1 MITPIELRHIIHQN
15 PELSFQE
22 FNTTKLLI
30 DNISELKAPV
40 LKIHTPLQ
48 TGCIVE
54 YRINDGEFFL
64 FRADIDALPVKE
76 ETDCPFKSCN
86 NFMHACGHDVH
97 TSILYGFLQYVVEH
111 RIEQNILFLFQPA
124 EELGA
129 GAKKFLDTKIFDSF
143 NIARAF
149 ALHVID
155 EYPEGTVASTGGAL
169 FASSIELNVEFFGVN
184 THIAFP
190 QKGKNALNALRSYLD
205 MIDRIPLN
213 PLEPFVYGTGRVV
226 SGTVRNIIPAHA
238 IAECAIR
245 SLSLKKNREYLQ
257 KFRGILEGIK
267 VMTDVDYKLTEG
279 EVCPEVLVDSNMYDM
294 AEKIFS
300 KKYNFIDCGYKM
312 TAEDFSY
319 ISHNYPSFMFWLGTG
334 RGNTVGLHNSKFLP
348 DDSVIEQGIEIFTEL
363 IFGFQRKS

>member
-1 MITPIELRHIIHQN
+1 MITPIELRHTIHQN

-30 DNISELKAPV
+30 DNISELKTPS
-40 LKIHTPLQ
+40 LKIHTPLE

-54 YRINDGEFFL
+54 YRVNDGEFLL

-76 ETDCPFKSCN
+76 ETDCPFESCN
-86 NFMHACGHDVH
+86 DFMHACGHDVH
-97 TSILYGFLQYVVEH
+97 ASILYGFLQYVAEH
-111 RIEQNILFLFQPA
+111 GIEQNILFLFQPA

-129 GAKKFLDTKIFDSF
+129 GAKKILDTNIFDSF
-143 NIARAF
+143 NISRTF

-155 EYPEGTVASTGGAL
+155 EYPEGTVASTRGAL
-169 FASSIELNVEFFGVN
+169 FASSIELDVEFFGVN
-184 THIAFP
+184 THIASP
-190 QKGKNALNALRSYLD
+190 QKGKNALNALRAYLD

-213 PLEPFVYGTGRVV
+213 PVEPFVYGTGKVV
-226 SGTVRNIIPAHA
+226 SGNVRNIIPAYA
-238 IAECAIR
+238 KAECAIR

-267 VMTDVDYKLTEG
+267 VMTDVDYKMTEG
-279 EVCPEVLVDSNMYDM
+279 ETCPEVIVDSKLYDM
-294 AEKIFS
+294 ADRILS

-319 ISHNYPSFMFWLGTG
+319 MSHKYPSFMFWLGTG

-348 DDSVIEQGIEIFTEL
+348 HDSVIEQGIDIFIEL
-363 IFGFQRKS
+363 LSGFLRKS